1 MATIPRNRQIHKR
14 LLIGR
19 PDGQTWVDVADYLS
33 SIEIELG
40 SIEQLG
46 TGTGTDIGVRSASFE
61 LRNVPGKRFAPRD
74 RTSPWNLLNGEWAP
88 LLWPY
93 REVVFQTAVTAP
105 GVSPASQDWITIF
118 EGYMGDSI
126 VTESHKV
133 TVSLRDKSKLLQD
146 TYIDVKKTYE
156 GPISAEDLIQAIVN
170 DHITDTPPS
179 LYCPV
184 PSGITFEEMTV
195 EYVSVWDA
203 IQNVAKQIG
212 WYLGYR
218 WNGVQYVLAF
228 IEPPRDKTTH
238 DFELDWEDVI
248 LNESLDIGDSEIR
261 NALTI
266 TFRDASTG
274 EPVTLRYTDY
284 PQLRNEASISEYRLR
299 TMEITEKETSL
310 IDSEDKALRFGEL
323 CIWDLSELSATNK
336 ITLPYMPEV
345 DVFSTLRVT
354 NPLVS
359 STSDFYAVQSV
370 RHTLRFGD
378 RHSYRTEV
386 IATGRVVGAR
396 KRWLDMETRPGR
408 PGHPSNQGPPGPP
421 GEVQVPKPLNPV
433 WSDYTLTNTLNLRWR
448 RAEFA
453 SGYEIR
459 TDLNWG
465 ELEGMIFRGYAHS
478 FSFIPTERE
487 MILYLRALNAIGEYS
502 VGYDTL
508 NVSLPAPDPPDQP
521 TVEPYFNAL
530 KIHPTPLNNPA
541 VMGYFVYVIGD
552 GIDEKLAVI
561 AGGHIN
567 YPAPSG
573 TTVTIQISA
582 YDIIGEG
589 GKSEPLQATTTHLD
603 RADFPEW
610 VKQPLDN
617 IAEQWVTET
626 DESGNIIGLVKVEDG
641 ARDGHIAILADA
653 FSIATPEGRQ
663 QIFVFDTQDKKLYL
677 VGDLVAEGLI
687 RATEVQAEVAK
698 ALLLQAEL
706 AYLDEANVL
715 HLRADKITVGG
726 SASPSSGIP
735 LPKPAGAHVW
745 HYDRHMSSTDG
756 IDPTSVSGA
765 VIVGD
770 GGVAGGSLK
779 LESGGSVVYTLPGP
793 VSSYT
798 WAGFYE
804 EG

>member
-1 MATIPRNRQIHKR
+1 MATIARNRQIHKR

-46 TGTGTDIGVRSASFE
+46 TGTGTDIGVRSATFE
-61 LRNVPGKRFAPRD
+61 LRNAPGKRFAPRD
-74 RTSPWNLLNGEWAP
+74 RTSPWNQLNGEWAP

-105 GVSPASQDWITIF
+105 GASPASQDWITIF

-156 GPISAEDLIQAIVN
+156 GPISAEDLIQAIIN
-170 DHITDTPPS
+170 DYITDAPPS
-179 LYCPV
+179 LFCPV

-266 TFRDASTG
+266 TFQDASTG

-299 TMEITEKETSL
+299 AMEITEKETSL
-310 IDSEDKALRFGEL
+310 IDSVDKALRFGEL

-378 RHSYRTEV
+378 RPSFRTEV

-421 GEVQVPKPLNPV
+421 GEVQVPKPVNPV
-433 WSDYTLTNTLNLRWR
+433 WSDYTLTNTLHLRWR
-448 RAEFA
+448 KAEFA

-478 FSFIPTERE
+478 LSFVPRDRE
-487 MILYLRALNAIGEYS
+487 LILYLRALNVAGEYS
-502 VGYDTL
+502 EGYDTIH
-508 NVSLPAPDPPDQP
+508 VSLPAPEPPQQP
-521 TVEPYFNAL
+521 TVEAYFNAL
-530 KIHPTPLNNPA
+530 KIHPTPLDNPA
-541 VMGYFVYVIGD
+541 VMGYFVYVEGD
-552 GIDEKLAVI
+552 GINDKVAVI
-561 AGGHIN
+561 AGGEIN

-573 TTVTIQISA
+573 TTLTIQVSA
-582 YDIIGEG
+582 YDILGEG
-589 GKSEPLQATTTHLD
+589 GKSEPLQATTTALD
-603 RADFPEW
+603 EKDIPDW
-610 VKQPLDN
+610 VKEPLEN
-617 IAEQWVTET
+617 IEEKWVVET
-626 DESGNIIGLVKVEDG
+626 DAEGNIIGLVSVKDGEDKS
-641 ARDGHIAILADA
+641 HIAVLVDR
-653 FSIATPEGRQ
+653 FSIATPAGRKQ
-663 QIFVFDTQDKKLYL
+663 VFAFDSQDQVFY
-677 VGDLVAEGLI
+677 VIGDIVAEGLI
-687 RATEVQAEVAK
+687 RATEVQAEVIK
-698 ALLLQAEL
+698 TLLLQAEL
-706 AYLDEANVL
+706 GVFDEI
-715 HLRADKITVGG
+715 HGLRIKADKITVGG
-726 SASPSSGIP
+726 GPAPIP
-735 LPKPAGAHVW
+735 LAIQP
-745 HYDRHMSSTDG
+745 
-756 IDPTSVSGA
+756 
-765 VIVGD
+765 GD
-770 GGVAGGSLK
+770 ILFRFDGSLLSTQGLK
-779 LESGGSVVYTLPGP
+779 PLGME
-793 VSSYT
+793 
-798 WAGFYE
+798 
-804 EG
+804 